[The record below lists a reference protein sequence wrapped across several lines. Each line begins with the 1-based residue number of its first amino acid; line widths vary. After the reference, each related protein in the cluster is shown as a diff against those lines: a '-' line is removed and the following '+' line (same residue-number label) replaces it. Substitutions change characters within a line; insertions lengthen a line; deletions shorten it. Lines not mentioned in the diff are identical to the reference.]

1 MLETFLRTQDSL
13 WPAALAALAPEMHPV
28 DRDATRIW
36 FSFYPLAFH
45 EVVEREGASKDFAT
59 IYQVRG
65 THRLRE
71 MVDTSHGFLYAHA
84 YWPEIK
90 AAILNWQGEPGSL
103 AECARKVA
111 GGSDLKL
118 GLALIGLM
126 TLRQT
131 GIEGFGGPLAK
142 TKPPERTPEQVL
154 AARATDAKQGWLRKA
169 VPRVTFREDRP
180 EAWFASL
187 PGQEIATAAELD
199 KRPYQLE
206 DSRCFEN
213 MGPIP
218 VECRS
223 GKCGT
228 CWVGVLGG
236 NERMTPMTDWE
247 RKRLAYFGYL
257 DAGFERLD
265 DERPLIRLACQ
276 ATTTGSVS
284 IVIPPWCGV
293 PGRGRTAK
301 GDATLK

>member
-1 MLETFLRTQDSL
+1 MLETFLRTQDSV
-13 WPAALAALAPEMHPV
+13 WPATLAALTPEMHPV
-28 DRDATRIW
+28 DREAVRIW

-45 EVVEREGASKDFAT
+45 EVVERESGQKDFAA

-65 THRLRE
+65 IYRLSE
-71 MVDTSHGFLYAHA
+71 MADTSHRFLYAHH
-84 YWPEIK
+84 YWPAVK
-90 AAILNWQGEPGSL
+90 DAILRWQGEPPDLPTL
-103 AECARKVA
+103 ARQIA
-111 GGSDLKL
+111 GQPADLKL

-131 GIEGFGGPLAK
+131 GAAGFGGSVSPMEPPAK
-142 TKPPERTPEQVL
+142 RPEQVL
-154 AARATDAKQGWLRKA
+154 AERATDARQGWLRKA
-169 VPRVTFREDRP
+169 VPRVIFREDRP

-199 KRPYQLE
+199 KRPYHLE
-206 DSRCFEN
+206 DDRCFEN

-236 NERMTPMTDWE
+236 NERMSPMADWE
-247 RKRLAYFGYL
+247 RKRLDYFGYL
-257 DAGFERLD
+257 AAGFESLSED
-265 DERPLIRLACQ
+265 RPRIRLACQ
-276 ATTTGSVS
+276 AQASGSVA

-293 PGRGRTAK
+293 PGRGSSK
-301 GDATLK
+301 P